1 MMPITGNA
9 SLLPELDVEFLD
21 EKGFDCEVT
30 QINGEVRVVLRDFL
44 FPVKYSPQQA
54 NLMLRL
60 PAGYPNS
67 NPDMFWTYPDVRL
80 TSGDFPLSANY
91 HDPGA
96 NNWQRWSRHD
106 STWRPGT
113 DDLRTKLASVRR
125 ELEAGR

>member
-1 MMPITGNA
+1 MPVTERPV
-9 SLLPELDVEFLD
+9 LLPELDVEFLS
-21 EKGFDCEVT
+21 EKGFDFETV
-30 QINGEVRVVLRDFL
+30 QVNGEVRVIIHDFP
-44 FPVKYSPQQA
+44 FPAQYTPRKA

-80 TSGDFPLSANY
+80 TSGNFPLSADY

-106 STWRPGT
+106 GTWRPGT